1 MIRELLGAPSDSVVE
16 CATGEDA
23 LKVVGDFKPDCV
35 TMDIRRPDLS
45 DLEAA
50 RAIRA
55 ALKRA
60 GLDAE
65 ATRNLQAVLGRLAE
79 EGKAVVFSTHDFE
92 QGAAVARRLVAL
104 AGGRVRYDGPLGLAP
119 RGTGA

>member
-1 MIRELLGAPSDSVVE
+1 MAVGVLGA
-16 CATGEDA
+16 
-23 LKVVGDFKPDCV
+23 
-35 TMDIRRPDLS
+35 DLS
-45 DLEAA
+45 PCHAV
-50 RAIRA
+50 RAVHVLDHIR
-55 ALKRA
+55 

-65 ATRNLQAVLGRLAE
+65 ATRNLQAILGRLPE